1 MEITDREPRIGAK
14 NYKDILFYLYGSNVK
29 RLRAQVTA
37 PVISTYSNVRNDFEK
52 YVEIDQREVIEAE
65 VSRRMIINAGPGTGK
80 TWTLIEKIINLV
92 DVQEVDPE
100 TILVLCFP
108 KQQ

>member
-29 RLRAQVTA
+29 RLRAQVTT

-52 YVEIDQREVIEAE
+52 YVEIDQREVIEAD

-92 DVQEVDPE
+92 DVQEVD
-100 TILVLCFP
+100 LKLFWCFAFQ
-108 KQQ
+108 KLQ